1 MSRQLRIEY
10 PGATYHVMSRGT
22 DRGEVFRDDRD
33 RMRFL
38 ELLAAAV
45 RFGHL
50 DVHSYALMSTHF
62 HLLCETPHGD
72 LSQIVGTILGT
83 YTRNFNLRHGRT
95 GRLWEGRFR
104 SILVGPGLYFLDCSR
119 YIHLNPCKAGIVEH
133 PSDYMWSS
141 FRNYAGLPNLAPWV
155 KRERVRGYFRKPH
168 EYMNYVETG
177 MRIPPVDPFEAA
189 QLRLVYGDEQFLRE
203 IREMASHLNPNS
215 EIPALQGLQMSARR
229 HDPSRI
235 FQAVRNQAPNLS
247 EAVTIR
253 LYVYSLFKFT
263 LLSGKD
269 IAGLVGL
276 SPSAAGKIRKR
287 FDRQRNSSPE
297 LKRTMEAIEAQ
308 LKIERE
314 NAKLPVADLPGPGK

>member
-10 PGATYHVMSRGT
+10 PGATYHVMSRGI

-95 GRLWEGRFR
+95 GRL
-104 SILVGPGLYFLDCSR
+104 
-119 YIHLNPCKAGIVEH
+119 
-133 PSDYMWSS
+133 
-141 FRNYAGLPNLAPWV
+141 
-155 KRERVRGYFRKPH
+155 
-168 EYMNYVETG
+168 
-177 MRIPPVDPFEAA
+177 
-189 QLRLVYGDEQFLRE
+189 
-203 IREMASHLNPNS
+203 
-215 EIPALQGLQMSARR
+215 
-229 HDPSRI
+229 
-235 FQAVRNQAPNLS
+235 
-247 EAVTIR
+247 R